1 MYPHYL
7 ELNEVNLLNFTLSQL
22 PIRSRVTWFIH
33 FCQEIACLQ
42 EAQRQIGVQIVTIDQ
57 QVRSLRYRLHWSDEI
72 DRISMTRLRNLLK
85 NRYFFQELSYS
96 VRKTVLDILRR
107 KEPDAYP
114 DGVRFAALYE

>member
-57 QVRSLRYRLHWSDEI
+57 QVRSLRYRLHWSD
-72 DRISMTRLRNLLK
+72 
-85 NRYFFQELSYS
+85 
-96 VRKTVLDILRR
+96 
-107 KEPDAYP
+107 
-114 DGVRFAALYE
+114 